1 MLDLNDNKKTFN
13 LPTYINIPYFLYH
26 DNRLEKSATLI
37 AAFFYSL
44 QTSGLTI
51 KASTDYLCQLANV
64 DKRQYYRIMNQ
75 LEEYQYIKRSGFT
88 NRKKIYWVYSPKSS
102 ITVVENETSVTEC
115 TSVQELN
122 TSVMDDS
129 KLVSSMTLNLCHPCH
144 TDIKEDTKE
153 NKCVGANA
161 TNTQVSSKK
170 SQKEL
175 AEYKALNNESIQT
188 LFREKFSGLD
198 ITLEQLFSACKEH
211 YEQKSLWATCD
222 KFLKWIKSEKIENY
236 KKSDSKNQ
244 IKETDEQRM
253 ERYRLERER
262 NKRI

>member
-1 MLDLNDNKKTFN
+1 MSDQTSNTFTSTFFIVPSYIMFLPGITLGFLKVYETIFQFWNHNKPCFLSEDSLCERTELGRSQVYEALSYFENLNELIRVKKKGTRYFIRPIKDLETDCTENIPTSGAADEHVRRSGLSTSGAADYNKKN
-13 LPTYINIPYFLYH
+13 IN
-26 DNRLEKSATLI
+26 
-37 AAFFYSL
+37 
-44 QTSGLTI
+44 
-51 KASTDYLCQLANV
+51 
-64 DKRQYYRIMNQ
+64 
-75 LEEYQYIKRSGFT
+75 
-88 NRKKIYWVYSPKSS
+88 
-102 ITVVENETSVTEC
+102 
-115 TSVQELN
+115 
-122 TSVMDDS
+122 
-129 KLVSSMTLNLCHPCH
+129 
-144 TDIKEDTKE
+144 KE

-161 TNTQVSSKK
+161 TNTQASSKK

-175 AEYKALNNESIQT
+175 VEYKALNNESIQT